1 MEHSM
6 PRLNPRLLILAF
18 GLTSLTGC
26 EPVLND
32 GGDMPLG
39 VHVDYFFG
47 DLSDDLR
54 CGSFTDAAFLI
65 EEASDVEAALAACES
80 DTTALAEELQ
90 EKIESSLTEEE
101 VLVFVTVEYGGC
113 VRGHDL
119 PALIR
124 DGDTLRPWLI
134 KDNSA
139 YGRPGA
145 ICPTDLAE
153 RLDLLSLDQH
163 AGGDAVEL
171 AVGEWN
177 SDLPSSP
184 YEEHGLS
191 PQ

>member
-1 MEHSM
+1 MN
-6 PRLNPRLLILAF
+6 RLHLSLLFLASSLF
-18 GLTSLTGC
+18 GVTGC
-26 EPVLND
+26 EPVPND
-32 GGDMPLG
+32 GGDLPLG
-39 VHVDYFFG
+39 VHLDYFFG
-47 DLSDDLR
+47 DLSDDLQ

-65 EEASDVEAALAACES
+65 KEASDVDAALAACES

-90 EKIESSLTEEE
+90 EKIASSLVEEE

-113 VRGHDL
+113 IRGHDL

-124 DGDTLRPWLI
+124 DGDTLHPWLI

-139 YGRPGA
+139 YGRPDTL
-145 ICPTDLAE
+145 CPTDLSE

-163 AGGDAVEL
+163 AGGESVEL
-171 AVGEWN
+171 TVGEWN

>member
-1 MEHSM
+1 MIRRS
-6 PRLNPRLLILAF
+6 LSFLLLAS
-18 GLTSLTGC
+18 GLFALTGC
-26 EPVLND
+26 ELVPND
-32 GGDMPLG
+32 GGDMPVG
-39 VHVDYFFG
+39 VRLDYFFG
-47 DLSDDLR
+47 DLSDDLQ

-65 EEASDVEAALAACES
+65 SEASDVEAAIAACES
-80 DTTALAEELQ
+80 DATALAEELQ
-90 EKIESSLTEEE
+90 EKIASSLAEEE

-145 ICPTDLAE
+145 VCPTDLGE
-153 RLDLLSLDQH
+153 RLDLLSFDGQ
-163 AGGDAVEL
+163 AGGDTLEL
-171 AVGEWN
+171 SVGEWN